1 MVYKKSVEKGYL
13 EHFIPEKFEYLTK
26 IKKIEYKG
34 VNLKSAYLIHLI
46 DEMMIKYYFRKSD
59 TLDNEI
65 KFNLSSTILRINY
78 THIYNYYINYLID
91 NDFLILVSD
100 YHVGTK
106 TRTYRLNRE
115 CLINIKRVRTSDT
128 TLLKKN
134 SKEFLKK
141 TYLNINKSPIPVE
154 IRKKVVDDLYDIKI
168 NYKDSMDYL
177 NESKKSKEIGFYKY
191 RRNYLSIESI
201 NSEKIWFTF
210 DEYGRLHTNFTVL
223 KREIRKNHLSI
234 DGEILDEK
242 DLKNSQPLFLAVLMK
257 RELSPTKLTN
267 PEITRYFGLVKNGL
281 IYEEFINKCDIKN
294 RDEAKMMMYKVLF
307 GTNGDTKKYNKMFHS
322 LFPTVYKF
330 IKDYKRAKN
339 NYKTLSHSLQF
350 LESDFIFNKVIKHL
364 MKSNP
369 EIKIFTVHD
378 SICFPIKHKKIVTDV
393 FEYYKRNLLS

>member
-1 MVYKKSVEKGYL
+1 VVYKKSVEKGYL

-177 NESKKSKEIGFYKY
+177 N
-191 RRNYLSIESI
+191 YL
-201 NSEKIWFTF
+201 
-210 DEYGRLHTNFTVL
+210 
-223 KREIRKNHLSI
+223 
-234 DGEILDEK
+234 
-242 DLKNSQPLFLAVLMK
+242 
-257 RELSPTKLTN
+257 
-267 PEITRYFGLVKNGL
+267 
-281 IYEEFINKCDIKN
+281 
-294 RDEAKMMMYKVLF
+294 
-307 GTNGDTKKYNKMFHS
+307 
-322 LFPTVYKF
+322 
-330 IKDYKRAKN
+330 
-339 NYKTLSHSLQF
+339 
-350 LESDFIFNKVIKHL
+350 
-364 MKSNP
+364 
-369 EIKIFTVHD
+369 
-378 SICFPIKHKKIVTDV
+378 
-393 FEYYKRNLLS
+393 